1 MLRYLQGAKIGRMGE
16 VSTQSSH
23 FCDFMLYCNDKQCWS
38 VCIANLVHL
47 IDNCGFN
54 YKTYY
59 QMVSALS
66 TFDEW
71 IGTEKCTFQERV
83 PSIDKKHLPYLFLLI
98 PRYVCACYCDD
109 FLSGVSTT
117 SHFVMTG
124 ASLFI
129 EDAPKHSNWFWA
141 GIDVLYRHCR
151 KLGDGSIILRLLSSV
166 PPSSP
171 VFAQATKE
179 DAIPI
184 VRITRDNTKQKAR
197 VFALFSHMGAY
208 PLLVLYCVIDRS
220 TLADD
225 LKALDQ
231 NRLDFCRDEE

>member
-38 VCIANLVHL
+38 VCIANLAHL

-83 PSIDKKHLPYLFLLI
+83 PSIDKKHLPYLFLL
-98 PRYVCACYCDD
+98 PTA
-109 FLSGVSTT
+109 
-117 SHFVMTG
+117 HQQ
-124 ASLFI
+124 
-129 EDAPKHSNWFWA
+129 
-141 GIDVLYRHCR
+141 
-151 KLGDGSIILRLLSSV
+151 LRLL
-166 PPSSP
+166 PLHL
-171 VFAQATKE
+171 QARRLHVHEERRHHGRKQHQRLQARAHHRLCVTRTRLLHHLHQHLQTRRHE
-179 DAIPI
+179 HALQ
-184 VRITRDNTKQKAR
+184 VR
-197 VFALFSHMGAY
+197 
-208 PLLVLYCVIDRS
+208 VL
-220 TLADD
+220 A
-225 LKALDQ
+225 
-231 NRLDFCRDEE
+231 